1 MENINYTNRELSAVY
16 RDIKY
21 LKNNERYKP
30 PVESDN
36 QKEGTQYSPSA
47 FQVFVS
53 FSW

>member
-1 MENINYTNRELSAVY
+1 MEKIIHTNGKLSVVY

-36 QKEGTQYSPSA
+36 QEEGTQYSLSA
-47 FQVFVS
+47 FQVFHN